1 MLVISFG
8 NQISLELNIFI
19 HALMKIHKK
28 NFVQSLP
35 LYTSCLF
42 SMSLN
47 DNIVDIE
54 KSYGICSLSSA
65 EDDFSGLFLHPPLF
79 TIKDPRSA
87 WTINGA
93 LSDLRYWWNSNILLS
108 LEEFITLQKS
118 LILHTFLLDS
128 SLFLVLNEG
137 RQFKH

>member
-1 MLVISFG
+1 
-8 NQISLELNIFI
+8 
-19 HALMKIHKK
+19 MKIHKK
-28 NFVQSLP
+28 IFVQSLP

-87 WTINGA
+87 
-93 LSDLRYWWNSNILLS
+93 
-108 LEEFITLQKS
+108 
-118 LILHTFLLDS
+118 
-128 SLFLVLNEG
+128 
-137 RQFKH
+137 